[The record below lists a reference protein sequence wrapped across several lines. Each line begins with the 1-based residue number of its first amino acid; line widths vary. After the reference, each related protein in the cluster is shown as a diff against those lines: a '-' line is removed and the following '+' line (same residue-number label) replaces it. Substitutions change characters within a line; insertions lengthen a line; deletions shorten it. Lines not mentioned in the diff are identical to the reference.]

1 MADASTILYQMGQTV
16 AQKLN
21 NSSNSLLQGNNT
33 FTGSN
38 TFQNVSIGNLNIDS
52 NVSIGGNLSTSGDAT
67 LGGLSTLR
75 AATFGDNVTVNG
87 NLTVNGTTTTIS
99 TTNTDIEDNV
109 ITLSKG
115 ASTEASYAQDSGLY
129 IERALGSEAAAFI
142 WDESEARFSV
152 GTLLPTE
159 QVLHRRYTLSTA
171 VAGEFYYLYA
181 TGTYATS
188 NYIIVN
194 LNSTSGDPVYYETYG
209 PQDELVLNLPSSI
222 QTVSDLQAYLEGL
235 DYTGFQ
241 YAVGGSTPNTDVS
254 SDSRLYVEFYSSQAN
269 TNLVGYTGSAYGSM
283 EEVIPAADASTS
295 ADDSLRVT
303 PGELQVGGLTINEQ
317 SLGSYSDFTAGLN
330 A

>member
-21 NSSNSLLQGNNT
+21 NSSASLLQGNNT

-38 TFQNVSIGNLNIDS
+38 TFQNVSIGNLNIES
-52 NVSIGGNLSTSGDAT
+52 NVSIGGNLSTSGDTT

-115 ASTEASYAQDSGLY
+115 ASTEASYTQDSGLY

-142 WDESEARFSV
+142 WDESEARFTV
-152 GTLLPTE
+152 GTLLPIE
-159 QVLHRRYTLSTA
+159 QVSHRRYTIGTTSAT
-171 VAGEFYYLYA
+171 EYYYLYA
-181 TGTYATS
+181 VGTYATS
-188 NYIIVN
+188 NYIQIN
-194 LNSTSGDPVYYETYG
+194 LNSTGDPVYYETYG
-209 PQDELVLNLPSSI
+209 PQDELVLNIPASV
-222 QTVSDLQAYLEGL
+222 QTVGELQAYLDGL

-254 SDSRLYVEFYSSQAN
+254 SDSRLYVGLYTAQAG
-269 TNLVGYTGSAYGSM
+269 TNLVPFNGTAGATM
-283 EEVIPAADASTS
+283 EVVTPAADASTNT
-295 ADDSLRVT
+295 DDSLRVT

-317 SLGSYSDFTAGLN
+317 SLGSYADFTAGLN